1 MWPFLLLAPPSMKIL
16 LEALSFKKNKATYFV
31 PPKEAFTF
39 ANSIDLILEAAGSSP
54 RSLINTT
61 TPSTA
66 GTSGSLGQ
74 DLLLG
79 SSLTLTESLAT
90 ARFTVGHGTFAI
102 APGSCLGEQKK
113 MSSSSRHF
121 RTIC

>member
-1 MWPFLLLAPPSMKIL
+1 M
-16 LEALSFKKNKATYFV
+16 

-39 ANSIDLILEAAGSSP
+39 ANSIDLILEAAGGGP

-66 GTSGSLGQ
+66 GTSGNLSQ

-79 SSLTLTESLAT
+79 SSLTLTAALAT
-90 ARFTVGHGTFAI
+90 KERD
-102 APGSCLGEQKK
+102 LQ
-113 MSSSSRHF
+113 
-121 RTIC
+121 